1 MIGGGVWRSLLDNM
15 TLEVRD
21 TFGQTIIYTRKETGE
36 VFEILAV
43 FDITYQ
49 LSEAGGNVA
58 TNIPVREVDIR
69 LCDIGGK
76 PPKQGDTVLIDGAQ
90 YLVKNVKQSTSG
102 MVKAVLR
109 ERN

>member
-1 MIGGGVWRSLLDNM
+1 MIWRALLDNM
-15 TLEVRD
+15 TQQVRD
-21 TFGQTIIYTRKETGE
+21 TFGQTVIYSRKETAE

-49 LSEAGGNVA
+49 LSDAGGNVA
-58 TNIPVREVDIR
+58 TNIPVKEVDIR
-69 LCDIGGK
+69 LSDIGGK
-76 PPKQGDTVLIDGAQ
+76 PPKQGDTVMIDGAQ

-109 ERN
+109 ERK